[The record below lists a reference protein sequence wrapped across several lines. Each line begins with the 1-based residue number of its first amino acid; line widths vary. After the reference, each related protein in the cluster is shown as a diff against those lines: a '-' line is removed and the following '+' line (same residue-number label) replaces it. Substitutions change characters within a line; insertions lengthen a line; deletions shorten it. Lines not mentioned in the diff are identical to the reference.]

1 MQRITLSI
9 DDDLADDFERL
20 TAQRGYRNRS
30 EAVRDLIRSA
40 LAEREVAD
48 PAPGALCVASA
59 SYVYDHHERQL
70 ALRLTELQH
79 AHGDLV
85 ISLMHAHVS
94 GDDCLETVF
103 LRGAI
108 EAVRAFA
115 DALVAEPGVRHG
127 SISIIPLD
135 ECTGGHVHGH
145 DHPHDHGSGHSHPH
159 DHAHGGL
166 EHPHG
171 VTHTHE
177 ET

>member
-9 DDDLADDFERL
+9 DDDLAADFERL
-20 TAQRGYRNRS
+20 TALRGYRNRS

-103 LRGAI
+103 LRGTI

-115 DALVAEPGVRHG
+115 DALVAESGVRHG
-127 SISIIPLD
+127 SASIIPLD
-135 ECTGGHVHGH
+135 ECMGGHVHGH
-145 DHPHDHGSGHSHPH
+145 EHEHDHDH
-159 DHAHGGL
+159 DHAHPHAHDHGGHAH
-166 EHPHG
+166 EHS
-171 VTHTHE
+171 
-177 ET
+177 

>member
-9 DDDLADDFERL
+9 DDDLADDFARL
-20 TAQRGYRNRS
+20 TALRGYRNRS
-30 EAVRDLIRSA
+30 EAVRDLIRRA

-48 PAPGALCVASA
+48 PTPGALCVASA

-103 LRGAI
+103 LRGTI

-127 SISIIPLD
+127 SVSIIPLD
-135 ECTGGHVHGH
+135 ECTGGHVNGGG
-145 DHPHDHGSGHSHPH
+145 HPHEHAHGQDHSHPH
-159 DHAHGGL
+159 DHTHGG
-166 EHPHG
+166 
-171 VTHTHE
+171 HE
-177 ET
+177 NLHDHA

>member
-9 DDDLADDFERL
+9 DDDLAEDFERL
-20 TAQRGYRNRS
+20 TALRGYRNRS

-127 SISIIPLD
+127 TVSIIPLD

-145 DHPHDHGSGHSHPH
+145 PHDHE
-159 DHAHGGL
+159 HAHDQ
-166 EHPHG
+166 PHG
-171 VTHTHE
+171 ADHGHE
-177 ET
+177 HA